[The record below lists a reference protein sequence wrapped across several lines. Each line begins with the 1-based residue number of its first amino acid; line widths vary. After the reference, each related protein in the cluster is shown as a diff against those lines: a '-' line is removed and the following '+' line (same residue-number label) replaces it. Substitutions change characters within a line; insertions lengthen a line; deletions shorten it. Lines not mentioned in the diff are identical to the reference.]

1 MLVIMLGSRDLK
13 MKKTQ
18 SLPSRSS
25 LIALGSSSLCAC
37 LLFPLEDEIPEYS
50 FASSMVQRQ

>member
-1 MLVIMLGSRDLK
+1 MLVIVLGSRDLK

-25 LIALGSSSLCAC
+25 LTALGSSFLCAC
-37 LLFPLEDEIPEYS
+37 LLLLLEDETPEYS
-50 FASSMVQRQ
+50 FASAVVQPQ